1 MGDDSAVYSW
11 MQYAQEQ
18 ANGAVDLVGDA
29 QAIQQKIDG
38 MIADINSGLDTL
50 EDLDAYL
57 EGRSRR

>member
-1 MGDDSAVYSW
+1 